1 MTMTDPL
8 SVLFADHDLAST
20 RPLRMELRKRGAR
33 VDFADSAEEV
43 VHRASSN
50 PPDLLLLDESLQSQ
64 EDQDLVELY
73 HSSAPGTEI
82 ILIHDGE
89 GSISHGLGMGLLLT
103 ARKPLSRSTLI
114 DVVDSAF
121 PGRLT
126 LEEIPSADM
135 PSLLCVDDDRATLTS
150 LSRFLK
156 RRGYH
161 VVALE
166 SARSALEILPRLPLA
181 LAIIDIMM
189 PGMDGLGLT
198 RAIHETSGGRVPVVV
213 LTALAS
219 DEVNYLAL
227 ENGARYCLTKPCA
240 NEDLLN
246 IVDYLAGNLDDEERG
261 LLRSRL
267 GGTSLPNSR
276 A

>member
-1 MTMTDPL
+1 MTVPL
-8 SVLFADHDLAST
+8 SVLFADHDLAAT

-33 VDFADSAEEV
+33 VEFADSAGEL

-50 PPDLLLLDESLQSQ
+50 PPDLLILDESLQNQ
-64 EDQDLVELY
+64 EERDLVELY
-73 HSSAPGTEI
+73 HASAPETEI
-82 ILIHDGE
+82 ILTHDGE

-103 ARKPLSRSTLI
+103 ARKPISRSTLI

-121 PGRLT
+121 PGKLT
-126 LEEIPSADM
+126 LQEIPCADM
-135 PSLLCVDDDRATLTS
+135 PSLLCVDDDRASLTS
-150 LSRFLK
+150 ISRFL
-156 RRGYH
+156 RRQGYH

-166 SARSALEILPRLPLA
+166 NARSALEILPRLPLA
-181 LAIIDIMM
+181 LAIIDVMM
-189 PGMDGLGLT
+189 AGMDGLGLT

-213 LTALAS
+213 LTGLAS

-246 IVDYLAGNLDDEERG
+246 IVDYLAGNLDDDERG
-261 LLRSRL
+261 LLRARL

-276 A
+276 G

>member
-1 MTMTDPL
+1 MTAPL
-8 SVLFADHDLAST
+8 SVLFADHDLAPT
-20 RPLRMELRKRGAR
+20 RLLRMELRKRGAR
-33 VDFADSAEEV
+33 VDFTDTAGEV
-43 VHRASSN
+43 VHRASTN
-50 PPDLLLLDESLQSQ
+50 PPDLLILDESLQTQ
-64 EDQDLVELY
+64 EDRDLVEFY
-73 HSSAPGTEI
+73 HASAPETEI
-82 ILIHDGE
+82 ILMHDGE

-103 ARKPLSRSTLI
+103 ARKPLARSTLV

-121 PGRLT
+121 PGRLI
-126 LEEIPSADM
+126 LEEIPCADM
-135 PSLLCVDDDRATLTS
+135 PSLLCVDDDRATLMS
-150 LSRFLK
+150 LSRSLK

-166 SARSALEILPRLPLA
+166 SARSALELLPRLPLS

-189 PGMDGLGLT
+189 PGVDGLALT

-261 LLRSRL
+261 LLRARL